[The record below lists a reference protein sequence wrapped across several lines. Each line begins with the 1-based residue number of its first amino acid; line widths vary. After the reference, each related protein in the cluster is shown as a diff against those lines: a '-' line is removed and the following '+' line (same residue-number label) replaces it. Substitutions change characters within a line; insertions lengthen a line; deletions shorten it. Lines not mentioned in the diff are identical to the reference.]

1 MLIEK
6 EILYYKIKCLEN
18 INFNFLFL
26 ISMGIKFCIILLYKK
41 SFEYLFINN
50 KNKHFK
56 RLIFTG
62 YWTISNILLP

>member
-41 SFEYLFINN
+41 SFEYLY
-50 KNKHFK
+50 K
-56 RLIFTG
+56 
-62 YWTISNILLP
+62 